1 MTIPAGSDHE
11 AAEKTYVVDGK
22 RRTLAEVAR
31 QIVEETR
38 AAQGLPFHVEDPATL
53 DRIARIM
60 ASTGDD

>member
-1 MTIPAGSDHE
+1 MATD
-11 AAEKTYVVDGK
+11 AAKPEPEP
-22 RRTLAEVAR
+22 TLAEVAR
-31 QIVEETR
+31 LMVEQTR

>member
-22 RRTLAEVAR
+22 
-31 QIVEETR
+31 
-38 AAQGLPFHVEDPATL
+38 LPFHVEDPATL